1 MTETQ
6 NGNGVTDP
14 EELFPPKP
22 GGMVD
27 TIRKQRAA
35 EQAQIDALAEAPV
48 SPGSVK
54 MAVAVNDHGA
64 ELARARTF
72 SVSTGNN
79 NPVVEL
85 LGRDDRRRNAII
97 MTLDEPVVI
106 SFSQQAADDPRNQSN
121 AAGLSANGFVL
132 PVNVPVTI
140 ASQGVIYC
148 TATSST
154 ATRVSVMAF
163 TYAE

>member
-1 MTETQ
+1 MT
-6 NGNGVTDP
+6 DMAP
-14 EELFPPKP
+14 EEMFPPKP

-35 EQAQIDALAEAPV
+35 EQDQLAALAEAPV
-48 SPGSVK
+48 SLPFKGDVP
-54 MAVAVNDHGA
+54 VNDHAA

-72 SVSTGNN
+72 SVATGNN
-79 NPVVEL
+79 NPIVEL
-85 LGRDDRRRNAII
+85 LGRDNTRRNAVI

-106 SFSQQAADDPRNQSN
+106 SFSQQAAEDPRNAVN
-121 AAGLSANGFVL
+121 AAGTSANGFVL
-132 PVNVPVTI
+132 PVNVPVTVNTR
-140 ASQGVIYC
+140 SVIYC

-163 TYAE
+163 SYAEQ

>member
-1 MTETQ
+1 MSEM
-6 NGNGVTDP
+6 NP
-14 EELFPPKP
+14 EDLFPPKP

-27 TIRKQRAA
+27 TARKRAQA
-35 EQAQIDALAEAPV
+35 EQDQAAALDAAGQPV
-48 SPGSVK
+48 EDPRFDVP
-54 MAVAVNDHGA
+54 VRQVGA

-72 SVSTGNN
+72 AVSTDS

-85 LGRDDRRRNAII
+85 LGRDDDRRNVVV

-106 SFSQQAADDPRNQSN
+106 SFSEQAAEDPRNLVN

-132 PVNVPVTI
+132 PVNVPLPLNTRSV
-140 ASQGVIYC
+140 VYC

-154 ATRVSVMAF
+154 ATRVSVAAF
-163 TYAE
+163 SYQGA

>member
-1 MTETQ
+1 MST
-6 NGNGVTDP
+6 VTDP
-14 EELFPPKP
+14 ETLFPPKT

-27 TIRKQRAA
+27 TARKRMQ
-35 EQAQIDALAEAPV
+35 AEAGQIEAL
-48 SPGSVK
+48 GSIPAPEPFARLQVP
-54 MAVAVNDHGA
+54 VNDHGT

-79 NPVVEL
+79 NPIVEL
-85 LGRDDRRRNAII
+85 LGQDVNRRNAVI

-106 SFSQQAADDPRNQSN
+106 SFSQQAADDPRNAIN

-132 PVNVPVTI
+132 PVNVPVPVNC
-140 ASQGVIYC
+140 QGVIYC
-148 TATSST
+148 TATSAT

-163 TYAE
+163 SYAEG